1 MDGFY
6 IDLWMCFT
14 LNSPRVAPYT
24 TIMEDY
30 GQFIDPNEGP
40 DFMYPLRC
48 TWYLPPSI

>member
-6 IDLWMCFT
+6 LDLWTCFT

-24 TIMEDY
+24 TIMEDN
-30 GQFIDPNEGP
+30 GEFINPNEGP
-40 DFMYPLRC
+40 DFTYPLMC